1 MNTHM
6 NKLVSTKTQGNVSLC
21 KYTRQKNMD
30 EYHSQEGYIYKI
42 VRPKNPPSQT
52 SINNPSTTVSQE

>member
-30 EYHSQEGYIYKI
+30 EYHSQEGYIYK
-42 VRPKNPPSQT
+42 N
-52 SINNPSTTVSQE
+52 STARESPFTDFYK

>member
-30 EYHSQEGYIYKI
+30 EYPYQEGCIYQI
-42 VRPKNPPSQT
+42 VWPVHPSSLNSIYNPGTP
-52 SINNPSTTVSQE
+52 VSWE